1 MASERIKGI
10 TIEIN
15 GDTTDLQKALKNV
28 NTEIRTSQSQLRDL
42 DKLLKLSPGNTE
54 LLKQKYNALG
64 SEIDST
70 KEKLN
75 TLKDA
80 ESQMKNSGAT
90 DTAEWDNLQREIA
103 DTKQNLKQLNKEMRK
118 FGSVGLQ
125 EIGAV
130 GQKMQQVGD
139 KISSVGDK
147 ISGFGAKVTAGV
159 TLPLA
164 AVGAKGVSSF
174 AEVDKTM
181 QLTNKTMGNTTEE
194 AELLS
199 NAMKDA
205 AANSVYGM
213 SDAANATLNFARAG
227 LDAKQ
232 SAAALAPAMN
242 LAAGEGGD
250 LDTVSAGLVAT
261 INGFHGA
268 FEDAGHYSDIFAAAC
283 NNSALDVNSLSN
295 AMSVAAPIFSS
306 AGYSV
311 QDAAL
316 YMGVMANNG
325 IEAGVAANSL
335 KTGIARLVS
344 PAKDGAT
351 KMNEL
356 GISITNADGTMKDAV
371 TIQRELHDT
380 FAQLSE
386 SEQIAAASAIFGKNQ
401 MAPWLALINTAP
413 ADVNTLNDS
422 LSNCA
427 GTTDEMAQA
436 MMSGFGGSM
445 EKLKSSIDVAVTSL
459 GEALAPTI
467 QKVADFIQGLVDK
480 FNALS
485 PAQQETIVKIGLL
498 VAAIGPVITIVGTLI
513 SSIGSIISVGGKILS
528 GISTLGKVLKVLWGV
543 LSANPVMLVV
553 TAIAALVAGFL
564 YLWENCEGF
573 REFWINLWDKIKEIV
588 SKAVEGIKNF
598 FSGIVDFVKN
608 NWDGLLTLIVNP
620 FAGAFKLLYDN
631 CDKFRE
637 FVDNFIAKV
646 KEGFTNAWNNIK
658 DGVSTAWNGIK
669 TTISNVINGIK
680 TTISNGLNAA
690 KTTVT
695 NVLNG
700 IKTAFSNI
708 WNGVKSVVTGAI
720 DKIKG
725 LMNFK
730 WELPKL
736 KLPHFSITGKFSL
749 DPPSIPHISVD
760 WYKKA
765 MDNGMILN
773 QPTIFGAVGGKLLG
787 AGEAGPEAVVG
798 TSSLRSMIQESI
810 GTQLAALADSLGG
823 DTYVYIGNEQIDA
836 IIQKA
841 NQRMN
846 LRSGGR

>member
-42 DKLLKLSPGNTE
+42 DKLLKLDPGNTE

-75 TLKDA
+75 TLKEA

-90 DTAEWDNLQREIA
+90 DTAEWDNLQREIS
-103 DTKQNLKQLNKEMRK
+103 DTEQNLKQLNTEMDK
-118 FGSVGLQ
+118 FGSVGAQ
-125 EIGAV
+125 KVNAV
-130 GQKMQQVGD
+130 GQEMQQVGQ
-139 KISSVGDK
+139 KISDMGSKV
-147 ISGFGAKVTAGV
+147 SGFGAKVTAGV

-232 SAAALAPAMN
+232 AAAALAPAMN

-250 LDTVSAGLVAT
+250 LNTVSAGLVAT
-261 INGFHGA
+261 INGFHGS
-268 FEDAGHYSDIFAAAC
+268 FEDAGYYADIFAAAC
-283 NNSALDVNSLSN
+283 NNSSLEVNSLSN
-295 AMSVAAPIFSS
+295 SMSVAAPIFDA

-325 IEAGVAANSL
+325 IDANVAANSL
-335 KTGIARLVS
+335 KTGFARLVS
-344 PAKDGAT
+344 PAKEGAT
-351 KMNEL
+351 MMEQL
-356 GISITNADGTMKDAV
+356 GISITNADGSMKDTV
-371 TIQRELHDT
+371 TIQKELHDT
-380 FAQLSE
+380 FMNLSE

-401 MAPWLALINTAP
+401 MTPWLALIKTAP
-413 ADVNTLNDS
+413 SDVGDLNS
-422 LSNCA
+422 ILAECG
-427 GTTDEMAQA
+427 GTADEMAQA
-436 MMSGFGGSM
+436 MMDGFGGGM
-445 EKLKSSIDVAVTSL
+445 EKLKASTDVLVYDL

-467 QKVADFIQGLVDK
+467 QKVVDFIQGLVDK

-485 PAQQETIVKIGLL
+485 PAQQETIAKIGLL
-498 VAAIGPVITIVGTLI
+498 VAAIGPVITIIGTLM
-513 SSIGSIISVGGKILS
+513 SSIGSIITVGGQIIS
-528 GISTLGKVLKVLWGV
+528 GVSKLGGVLKTLWGV

-553 TAIAALVAGFL
+553 TAVAALVAGFL

-598 FSGIVDFVKN
+598 FSGIVAFVKN

-773 QPTIFGAVGGKLLG
+773 QPTIFGAAGGKLLG